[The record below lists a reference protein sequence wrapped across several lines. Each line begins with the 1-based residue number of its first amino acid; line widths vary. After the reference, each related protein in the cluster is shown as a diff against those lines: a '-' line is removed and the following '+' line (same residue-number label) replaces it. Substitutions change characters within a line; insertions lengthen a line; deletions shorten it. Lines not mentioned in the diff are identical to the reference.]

1 MSAPKIEKPQEMQSV
16 KEIDDSEVV
25 GARDETIRRAK
36 GKGFLGTILT
46 GFNAISPIGPGGL
59 KQILG

>member
-1 MSAPKIEKPQEMQSV
+1 MSAPKIKPPQKMQQPV
-16 KEIDDSEVV
+16 EIDDSEII

-46 GFNAISPIGPGGL
+46 GFQGGGSPMAGL

>member
-1 MSAPKIEKPQEMQSV
+1 MSTPKVPKPVQMQNPV
-16 KEIDDSEVV
+16 EIDDSQVTS
-25 GARDETIRRAK
+25 ARDETIRRSK

-46 GFNAISPIGPGGL
+46 GFNMSGPGGL